1 MNKLIIIL
9 TALMLTACSSTTR
22 TEYVELEPIIKTEY
36 VYVKCQVPKE
46 LLSVNNIV
54 IEKEK
59 AIEILKKIAKET
71 NDRKRKLET
80 INKIECIESN

>member
-9 TALMLTACSSTTR
+9 TTIFLTACSSTTK

-46 LLSVNNIV
+46 LLSVNDII
-54 IEKEK
+54 IEKER

-71 NDRKRKLET
+71 NDRKRKIEA
-80 INKIECIESN
+80 IQKIACIESI